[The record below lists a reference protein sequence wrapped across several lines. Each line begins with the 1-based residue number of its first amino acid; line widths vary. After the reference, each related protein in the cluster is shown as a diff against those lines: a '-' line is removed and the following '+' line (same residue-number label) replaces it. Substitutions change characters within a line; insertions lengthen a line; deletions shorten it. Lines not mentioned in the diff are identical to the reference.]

1 MLNFSAL
8 VRPFM
13 GVGYQGLHNII
24 FLILLTRLQ
33 LGSEGRGSEYVLLAA
48 SFFIV
53 RLVDI
58 VPVNYAAALSIEE
71 SDDFD
76 VLSFAGAVAL
86 LSIGLVTTGMIL
98 ASIFGTVLFRG
109 EFENWILGV
118 FFMGTALQGVN
129 VMFSSMLDAFDLGR
143 ERILSNWLSI
153 LCVSSVVVFIEEP
166 FYAIVIYTNAL
177 VFLNMLFFLFFMAK
191 NFRHRFDYLI
201 NQSNNIYQL
210 FRKFGIVHL
219 STNTFSV
226 SIDSGSKI
234 LLGSVSPKDLFQYEL
249 IYKASGL
256 SNVLVQ
262 AFVMSRFHSW
272 LQEFR
277 RSVIA
282 VIGKLSVVSFIVFG
296 IANMLLLGYF
306 AVFFSNEIIDGGLLV
321 AMVVSFAVFSV
332 TNLWAYLAAFNGR
345 PSLLALGNFA
355 GVIVSYFVYLMFD
368 FPPQYFA
375 PCVFSIFSIG
385 LFVCVVYQKQLNST
399 GDAARTKRKKRP
411 TKI

>member
-1 MLNFSAL
+1 
-8 VRPFM
+8 M

-306 AVFFSNEIIDGGLLV
+306 AVFFSNEIIDGGLL
-321 AMVVSFAVFSV
+321 
-332 TNLWAYLAAFNGR
+332 G
-345 PSLLALGNFA
+345 P
-355 GVIVSYFVYLMFD
+355 
-368 FPPQYFA
+368 
-375 PCVFSIFSIG
+375 
-385 LFVCVVYQKQLNST
+385 
-399 GDAARTKRKKRP
+399 
-411 TKI
+411 